1 MNLPLLRADGRER
14 IERAGSSLFKRELFC
29 EKKERKKR
37 KNVARDKEE
46 ELLGGGKNGRISIF
60 QRGEKKWGEIRREDF
75 AIKAINII
83 CLYGSRMKICRRW
96 RPMYLGEKITQD
108 FIHHRFREREIR
120 IFNSQIVR
128 YKRDS

>member
-1 MNLPLLRADGRER
+1 MDARGLSARDRAFLRESYSVR
-14 IERAGSSLFKRELFC
+14 KKK
-29 EKKERKKR
+29 EKKE

-60 QRGEKKWGEIRREDF
+60 QRGGKKWGEIRREDF

>member
-1 MNLPLLRADGRER
+1 MDARGLSARDRAFLRESYSVR
-14 IERAGSSLFKRELFC
+14 KKK
-29 EKKERKKR
+29 EKKEKMSREIKK
-37 KNVARDKEE
+37 KSCSEE
-46 ELLGGGKNGRISIF
+46 EKMGGYLFSSGG
-60 QRGEKKWGEIRREDF
+60 KKWGEIRREDF